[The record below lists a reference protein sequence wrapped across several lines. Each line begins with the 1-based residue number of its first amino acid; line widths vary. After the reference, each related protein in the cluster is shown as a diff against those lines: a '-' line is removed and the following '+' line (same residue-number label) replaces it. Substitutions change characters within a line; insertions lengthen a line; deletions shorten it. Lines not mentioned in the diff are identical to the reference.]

1 MVQSEHTEPPPAVFL
16 SCDASCQFPLRR
28 NHSLKVVSCYWR
40 SWTPTQTSGWN
51 ISLSRWFLVCKKH
64 TEFEDVYFL
73 SDISLFFFFFCGVL
87 QANELGM
94 TSAFYKYILTT
105 MVRALHHT
113 LVLSFSSSSA
123 LIIRPHGDANT
134 RLLLQRYFALSS
146 PLLSSPFLCPP
157 SIFSIF
163 PFLSSLSHRLSLF
176 MYLIFFLLSGCLQL
190 LSLN

>member
-113 LVLSFSSSSA
+113 LVLHSALLLLLSFVLMETQTLVFSSRGTSLCRLLYSHLLSSVLLPLSPSSLSFLLSLTVLVCSCTWSFSSFQDVCSS
-123 LIIRPHGDANT
+123 
-134 RLLLQRYFALSS
+134 
-146 PLLSSPFLCPP
+146 
-157 SIFSIF
+157 
-163 PFLSSLSHRLSLF
+163 
-176 MYLIFFLLSGCLQL
+176 CL
-190 LSLN
+190 